1 VLKLR
6 DSILKELKTIFLFN
20 YSSSNSCVSVFIDC
34 NLELDSFDIIMHFK
48 IFIINILHL

>member
-6 DSILKELKTIFLFN
+6 DSILKELKTILLFN
-20 YSSSNSCVSVFIDC
+20 YNSSNSCVSVFIDC
-34 NLELDSFDIIMHFK
+34 NLELDSFDIMHFK